1 MSQGGHLASIH
12 SQANVDAIAALGA
25 PNAWIG
31 FNDIVREVGCMGVGN
46 SADDYKTG
54 FVWTDGTATDYT
66 NWNDGEPNDSTES
79 SGKVP
84 T

>member
-1 MSQGGHLASIH
+1 MTMD
-12 SQANVDAIAALGA
+12 NV
-25 PNAWIG
+25 WIG
-31 FNDIVREVGCMGVGN
+31 FNDIVREAGCTGAGN
-46 SADDYKTG
+46 SADDYETG